1 MFCGLFP
8 AGRHWRVTIARK
20 SCADKAATGTPDDKV
35 VLEQWRLDRHCLEQ
49 ADQPGTEPIGDS

>member
-35 VLEQWRLDRHCLEQ
+35 VLEQ
-49 ADQPGTEPIGDS
+49 